1 VGFFKR
7 LLGRED
13 ESADPFGQPAE
24 ASIQVAPT
32 TSAAPSG
39 TSVSTPLMSFQST
52 PVEASWSTVMVN
64 GKSLPPDQAQA
75 FTSAF
80 EQLGNLASMGTSQV
94 VDLRN
99 VPGLRDKVLGAMRDH
114 ADDAAALQGAVLEA
128 LQSASEQLPEPAAG
142 AAAPRPAKTGDPVE
156 RLKKLDELRDQGVLT
171 DAEFDAQ
178 KQKLLDEL

>member
-1 VGFFKR
+1 MGFLKR

-13 ESADPFGQPAE
+13 EPADAFGQPAG
-24 ASIQVAPT
+24 ASVEVAPS
-32 TSAAPSG
+32 TSSPPPG

-64 GKSLPPDQAQA
+64 GKPLPPDQAQA

-80 EQLGNLASMGTSQV
+80 EELGNLASMGTSQV

-128 LQSASEQLPEPAAG
+128 LQSASAHLPAPEAG
-142 AAAPRPAKTGDPVE
+142 ATVQPPADTGDPVE

-178 KQKLLDEL
+178 KQKLLDDI